1 MKFFKHLTVQTHNQ
15 VGAQTGSSES
25 LQMFNTESLT
35 NLPESANIDSRME
48 SDYVPYHYHV
58 GAKSDGLPNIL
69 DAEVQTKS
77 LWKLFK
83 KGLKKFFCNEPSQDN
98 AFSNQIAESNV
109 QDNAFSNQIA
119 ESNVQD
125 NASSIYESAE
135 SCVQDNASSIYESA
149 ESCVQDNA
157 SSIYESAESLL
168 QIAQNYDIMDS
179 LSYAEAVNQ
188 ASSTYIFDYMTLNG
202 IDTYVLIINNFIYSV
217 NPDLITPFL

>member
-15 VGAQTGSSES
+15 VGAQTGASGS

-35 NLPESANIDSRME
+35 NIPESANIDSDIQ
-48 SDYVPYHYHV
+48 SNYLPYQSNV
-58 GAKSDGLPNIL
+58 GAQSDSLPNIL

-83 KGLKKFFCNEPSQDN
+83 KGLKKFFCIELSQDN
-98 AFSNQIAESNV
+98 ASSNQIAESNL
-109 QDNAFSNQIA
+109 
-119 ESNVQD
+119 
-125 NASSIYESAE
+125 
-135 SCVQDNASSIYESA
+135 QDNASSIYESA

-157 SSIYESAESLL
+157 SSIYESAESLQ

-179 LSYAEAVNQ
+179 SSFAEAVNQ
-188 ASSTYIFDYMTLNG
+188 ASSTFSFDYISLNG
-202 IDTYVLIINNFIYSV
+202 IDTYVLIISNNILSV

>member
-69 DAEVQTKS
+69 DAKVQTKS

-98 AFSNQIAESNV
+98 AFSNQIAESN
-109 QDNAFSNQIA
+109 
-119 ESNVQD
+119 
-125 NASSIYESAE
+125 
-135 SCVQDNASSIYESA
+135 VQDNASSIYESA

>member
-35 NLPESANIDSRME
+35 NLPESANIDYRME

-69 DAEVQTKS
+69 DAKVQTKS

-109 QDNAFSNQIA
+109 QDNASSNQIA
-119 ESNVQD
+119 ESN
-125 NASSIYESAE
+125 
-135 SCVQDNASSIYESA
+135 VQDNASSIYESA

>member
-15 VGAQTGSSES
+15 VGAQTGASGS

-35 NLPESANIDSRME
+35 NIPESANIDSDIQ
-48 SDYVPYHYHV
+48 SNYLPYQSNV
-58 GAKSDGLPNIL
+58 GAQSDSLPNIL

-83 KGLKKFFCNEPSQDN
+83 KGLKKFFCIELSQDN
-98 AFSNQIAESNV
+98 ASSNQIAESNLQDNASSIYESAESCV
-109 QDNAFSNQIA
+109 QDNASSNQIA

-135 SCVQDNASSIYESA
+135 SCVQDNASSIY
-149 ESCVQDNA
+149 D
-157 SSIYESAESLL
+157 SAESLQ

-179 LSYAEAVNQ
+179 SSFAEAVNQ
-188 ASSTYIFDYMTLNG
+188 ASSTFSFDYISLNG
-202 IDTYVLIINNFIYSV
+202 IDTYVLIISNNILSV

>member
-15 VGAQTGSSES
+15 VGAQTGASGS

-35 NLPESANIDSRME
+35 NIPESANIDSDIQ
-48 SDYVPYHYHV
+48 SNYLPYQSNV
-58 GAKSDGLPNIL
+58 GAQSDSLPNIL

-83 KGLKKFFCNEPSQDN
+83 KGLKKFFCIELSQDN
-98 AFSNQIAESNV
+98 ASSNQIAESNL
-109 QDNAFSNQIA
+109 
-119 ESNVQD
+119 QD

-135 SCVQDNASSIYESA
+135 SCVQDNASSIY
-149 ESCVQDNA
+149 D
-157 SSIYESAESLL
+157 SAESLQ

-179 LSYAEAVNQ
+179 SSFAEAVNQ
-188 ASSTYIFDYMTLNG
+188 ASSTFSFDYISLNG
-202 IDTYVLIINNFIYSV
+202 IDTYVLIISNNILSV

>member
-15 VGAQTGSSES
+15 VGAQTGASGS

-35 NLPESANIDSRME
+35 NIPESANIDSDIQ
-48 SDYVPYHYHV
+48 SNYLPYQSNV
-58 GAKSDGLPNIL
+58 GAQSDSLPNIL

-83 KGLKKFFCNEPSQDN
+83 KGLKKFFCIELSQDN
-98 AFSNQIAESNV
+98 AS
-109 QDNAFSNQIA
+109 SNQIA

-125 NASSIYESAE
+125 NASSIY
-135 SCVQDNASSIYESA
+135 D
-149 ESCVQDNA
+149 
-157 SSIYESAESLL
+157 SAESLQ

-179 LSYAEAVNQ
+179 SSFAEAVNQ
-188 ASSTYIFDYMTLNG
+188 ASSTFSFDYISLNG
-202 IDTYVLIINNFIYSV
+202 IDTYVLIISNNILSV

>member
-15 VGAQTGSSES
+15 VGAQTGASGS

-35 NLPESANIDSRME
+35 NIPESANIDSDIQ
-48 SDYVPYHYHV
+48 SNYLPYQSNV
-58 GAKSDGLPNIL
+58 GAQSDSLPNIL

-83 KGLKKFFCNEPSQDN
+83 KGLKKFFCIELSQDN
-98 AFSNQIAESNV
+98 ASSNQIAESNLQDNASSIYESAESCV
-109 QDNAFSNQIA
+109 QDNASSNQIA

-135 SCVQDNASSIYESA
+135 SLQ
-149 ESCVQDNA
+149 
-157 SSIYESAESLL
+157 

-179 LSYAEAVNQ
+179 SSFAEAVNQ
-188 ASSTYIFDYMTLNG
+188 ASSTFSFDYISLNG
-202 IDTYVLIINNFIYSV
+202 IDTYVLIISNNILSV